1 MTPTYE
7 ANTSGIKQ
15 NKNVWMSDDTYRD
28 YTGIASLTPEENA
41 KILVGL
47 RKSASTITKIDPIKF
62 NSMINNADFST
73 YMKSFVHDK
82 MRDRQLIIDPMRL
95 LKDFIEY
102 YKEKNLEVSTADP
115 EASAKST
122 EKIEKFIGDNL
133 NAILGVFSVYKKI
146 IELKMLILDK
156 IKQIESTGV
165 FVKENDGYKVNS
177 AEGYVAVGNDRGIVR
192 LINRIQYSES

>member
-1 MTPTYE
+1 
-7 ANTSGIKQ
+7 
-15 NKNVWMSDDTYRD
+15 
-28 YTGIASLTPEENA
+28 
-41 KILVGL
+41 
-47 RKSASTITKIDPIKF
+47 
-62 NSMINNADFST
+62 
-73 YMKSFVHDK
+73 MKSFVHDK